1 MEMNTLSDISLDEI
15 EYCYLVG
22 DQYHGNSSFKVRF
35 PKLMPRTPGGKQ
47 TSVNTR
53 IDKTVLKNDKDT
65 IPNTIMG
72 SIKIQNF
79 ITVKRSANCSLI
91 HLADEYGIIKAGT
104 RLRAQCT
111 SRNIKDAVI
120 IDG

>member
-1 MEMNTLSDISLDEI
+1 MEMNTLSDITLDEI

-22 DQYHGNSSFKVRF
+22 DQYHGSTTFKVRF
-35 PKLMPRTPGGKQ
+35 PKVMPRAKGDKQ

-53 IDKTVLKNDKDT
+53 VDKTVLKNDTDT
-65 IPNTIMG
+65 IPNTIMAT
-72 SIKIQNF
+72 IKIQNF
-79 ITVKRSANCSLI
+79 ITVKRSSNCSLV
-91 HLADEYGIIKAGT
+91 HLANEYGMIKGGT
-104 RLRAQCT
+104 RLKAQCI